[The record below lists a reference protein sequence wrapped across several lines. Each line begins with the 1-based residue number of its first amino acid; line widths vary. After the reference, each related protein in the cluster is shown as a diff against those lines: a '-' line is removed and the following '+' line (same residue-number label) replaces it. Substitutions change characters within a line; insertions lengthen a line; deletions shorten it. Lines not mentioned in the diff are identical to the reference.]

1 MLFNFFT
8 DNIRGVICSLLKKIF
23 MNFLRTI
30 KVLLITVAA
39 FFLQNSNAQT
49 SASGVKRPTT
59 KRTAKETG
67 LKDAYKNYFLIGA
80 ALNSPQIEEQEPN
93 AKLLVPQQFNSITP
107 ENIMKCEVI
116 YPGWD
121 KYNFYLADKYVAYG
135 KKNNMFVVGHTLVWH
150 SQLSPFVNNIQ
161 SKDSFLLFFTN
172 HINTVAGRYA
182 EKVNSWDVVNEA
194 LNEDGTL
201 RQSIFLEKLGEDY
214 IRKAFELAAKA
225 DPKAALY
232 YNDYNIEQPQKRAGV
247 IALVK
252 KLQASGTKINGIGIQ
267 AHWSING
274 PPLKDIED
282 AIVEFAALG
291 LKVSFTE
298 LDLTA
303 LPNPW
308 DLVGAELS
316 QNFEGSP
323 YMNPYPNGLPDA
335 MQIKLAK
342 GYEDLFKLFIKH
354 KDKIERVTFW
364 GVNDGQ
370 SWLNNWPIKNRT
382 NHPLFFD
389 RDFKPKLAYKKVM
402 ALVQKTNGLNV
413 KKILNSSYK
422 SLKKLH
428 D

>member
-1 MLFNFFT
+1 MQSFSAVRIVLVVAG
-8 DNIRGVICSLLKKIF
+8 IS
-23 MNFLRTI
+23 FLYS
-30 KVLLITVAA
+30 
-39 FFLQNSNAQT
+39 SNAQNV
-49 SASGVKRPTT
+49 SAARERG
-59 KRTAKETG
+59 KRTRHARVS
-67 LKDAYKNYFLIGA
+67 LKNAFKNYFFIGA
-80 ALNSPQIEEQEPN
+80 ALNTPQIEEQEPK
-93 AKLLVPQQFNSITP
+93 AAVLVPQQFNSITP

-116 YPGWD
+116 HPGWD
-121 KYNFYLADKYVAYG
+121 SYDFDLADKFVAYG
-135 KKNNMFVVGHTLVWH
+135 KKNNMFIVGHTLVWH
-150 SQLSPFVNNIQ
+150 SQLSPFVTNIK
-161 SKDSFLLFFTN
+161 SADSLLLFLTN
-172 HINTVAGRYA
+172 HISTVAGRYA
-182 EKVNSWDVVNEA
+182 GKVNSWDVVNEA

-225 DPKAALY
+225 DPNAKLY

-252 KLQASGTKINGIGIQ
+252 KLQANGTKIDGVGIQ

-282 AIVEFAALG
+282 AILAFSALG

-308 DLVGAELS
+308 DLKGADVN

-323 YMNPYPNGLPDA
+323 YMNPYTNGLPDS
-335 MQIKLAK
+335 MQAKLAK
-342 GYEDLFKLFIKH
+342 CYEDLFRLFIKH

-370 SWLNNWPIKNRT
+370 SWLNGWPIKDRT
-382 NHPLFFD
+382 NYPLFFD
-389 RDFKPKLAYKKVM
+389 RDFKPKLAFEKVM
-402 ALVQKTNGLNV
+402 ALV
-413 KKILNSSYK
+413 KKNK
-422 SLKKLH
+422 
-428 D
+428 